1 MHGTPSN
8 ASGRRNSRRVD
19 RVPGSEMRWPGKVA
33 VVIGLLGFLGC
44 IVAPTAWA
52 SMACCE
58 HSCETCPMLV
68 SKSALAGAPSK
79 WDSHRALLSAAFAL
93 PTWTA
98 TVIHGRTPAQIPTF
112 LPHEFR
118 RPMRN

>member
-1 MHGTPSN
+1 
-8 ASGRRNSRRVD
+8 
-19 RVPGSEMRWPGKVA
+19 MRWSGKVA
-33 VVIGLLGFLGC
+33 VLVALLGFLGC
-44 IVAPTAWA
+44 IVAPAAWA

-68 SKSALAGAPSK
+68 SKSALAGTAPK
-79 WDSHRALLSAAFAL
+79 VDTHDTVLPAAFSLPNQAL
-93 PTWTA
+93 A
-98 TVIHGRTPAQIPTF
+98 AIHGNTLAQIPTF

>member
-1 MHGTPSN
+1 
-8 ASGRRNSRRVD
+8 
-19 RVPGSEMRWPGKVA
+19 MRWPGKVA
-33 VVIGLLGFLGC
+33 VVVGLIGFLGC
-44 IVAPTAWA
+44 LLAPAAWA

-68 SKSALAGAPSK
+68 SKSALAGTPPKLAG
-79 WDSHRALLSAAFAL
+79 HHALLPAAFAI
-93 PTWTA
+93 PRHVA
-98 TVIHGRTPAQIPTF
+98 AAIHGNALAQIPTL

>member
-1 MHGTPSN
+1 
-8 ASGRRNSRRVD
+8 
-19 RVPGSEMRWPGKVA
+19 MRWPGKVA
-33 VVIGLLGFLGC
+33 VVVGLIGFLGC
-44 IVAPTAWA
+44 LLAPAAWA

-68 SKSALAGAPSK
+68 SKSALAGTPPK
-79 WDSHRALLSAAFAL
+79 LDGHQALLPAAFAL
-93 PTWTA
+93 PDPA
-98 TVIHGRTPAQIPTF
+98 PAAIHGSALAQIPTF

>member
-1 MHGTPSN
+1 
-8 ASGRRNSRRVD
+8 
-19 RVPGSEMRWPGKVA
+19 MRWPGKVA
-33 VVIGLLGFLGC
+33 VLVGLLGFLGC
-44 IVAPTAWA
+44 IVAPAAWA

-68 SKSALAGAPSK
+68 SKSALAGTPPK
-79 WDSHRALLSAAFAL
+79 LDGHHALLPAAFSL
-93 PTWTA
+93 PDPA
-98 TVIHGRTPAQIPTF
+98 PAAIHGHILAQIPTF